1 MNLVSLGHKRTRCFG
16 LRWANL
22 FVLIASAVFYAVVH
36 AQAYGFQKNARS
48 RYSRRTVPIT
58 I

>member
-1 MNLVSLGHKRTRCFG
+1 MNVVPLGHKRTRCFG

-22 FVLIASAVFYAVVH
+22 FVLMASAAFCAVVH

-58 I
+58 T